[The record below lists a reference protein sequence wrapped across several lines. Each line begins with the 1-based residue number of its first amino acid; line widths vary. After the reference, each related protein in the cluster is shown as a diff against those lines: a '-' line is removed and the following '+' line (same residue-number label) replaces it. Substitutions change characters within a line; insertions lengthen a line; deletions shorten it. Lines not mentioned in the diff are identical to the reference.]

1 MNAHPLDALIEKL
14 KSLPPE
20 QCAEVEDFV
29 DFLSVRAKKRQVDRL
44 FDTMGQLARL
54 EPPLTDAEI
63 DAEVASARADRARR
77 R

>member
-1 MNAHPLDALIEKL
+1 MNAQPLDALIEKL

-20 QCAEVEDFV
+20 QRAEVEDFV
-29 DFLSVRAKKRQVDRL
+29 NFLSVRAKKRQVDRL
-44 FDTMGQLARL
+44 FDTMGQLGRL
-54 EPPLTDAEI
+54 EPPLTEAEI